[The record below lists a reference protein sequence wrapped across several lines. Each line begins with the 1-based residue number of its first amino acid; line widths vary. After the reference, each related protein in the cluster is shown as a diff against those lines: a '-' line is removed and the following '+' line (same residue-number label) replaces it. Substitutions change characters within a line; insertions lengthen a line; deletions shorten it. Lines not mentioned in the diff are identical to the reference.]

1 MKWLDDQLDSSVV
14 FLCFGSQGSFGE
26 ERVKE
31 IAVGLEQSGV
41 RFLWSL
47 RKPPPKDKVERPSD
61 YKTDNLQEASPNGFL
76 EKTKDIGLVCG
87 WVPQKEV
94 LAHSSIGGFVSHC
107 GWNSILESLWFGVP
121 IVAWPLYAEQPL
133 NAFQMVKNLG
143 LAVEL
148 KVDYRIMNKAIVVA
162 DEIARAIKCVMES
175 DNEVRK
181 KVKEKSEKSR
191 LAVMEGGSSYAAFG
205 DLIDDILRNIAMEEA
220 YSFS

>member
-1 MKWLDDQLDSSVV
+1 MTSSRFSCLPCSVDAKIIPVDQGDINGDK
-14 FLCFGSQGSFGE
+14 GSLNQDTTAT
-26 ERVKE
+26 RY
-31 IAVGLEQSGV
+31 L
-41 RFLWSL
+41 
-47 RKPPPKDKVERPSD
+47 
-61 YKTDNLQEASPNGFL
+61 
-76 EKTKDIGLVCG
+76 
-87 WVPQKEV
+87 
-94 LAHSSIGGFVSHC
+94 
-107 GWNSILESLWFGVP
+107 SLWFGVP
-121 IVAWPLYAEQPL
+121 IVAWPPYAEQPL

-148 KVDYRIMNKAIVVA
+148 KVDYRIMNKAVVVA